1 MNSNQMMMNHP
12 RGRSNFDSDSCSE
25 SILSSSVLSQPAS
38 DLGRN
43 KNLSNLNTTAPQTS
57 DQEGR
62 RRRKIFEPIQ
72 QKKNLAIPNSIDD
85 HESQLESILSSRI
98 VSNRSSN
105 FNENAQPNT
114 FLAPS
119 KPKTETTKSNNHPVP
134 SIQNNQKAQES
145 HTSFPPPIQNP
156 SHKNSIVVETL
167 RPQDFQFESNAAL
180 NLDTSMA
187 STITATTT
195 FRRRIKPI
203 VVMNINIS
211 SDKKEEVNI
220 YEDSNPIEVAENF
233 CRFHNLPFTLVE
245 VLSNNIRAQIQ
256 NYYRIKNEKRKE
268 DSICKSFFNQDTS
281 IIFHP
286 DSRKPKTMQ
295 KSLHYLDTIEPDHL
309 NEETFEHHPEPQN
322 CPQNPALKQSVS
334 QEENFLRVLEQDRIK
349 TEPDYPTDHSE
360 PEPNKKLKLKIKQKL
375 LDLNLIQNTIPDDE
389 HEHPMET
396 TDRQNMELQEID
408 DEIEKLQK
416 RREEIYEK
424 YGSTRPQTTKASA
437 SPMINFKP
445 TQKFVKLKFKN
456 EKKIVNKENIHTPNH
471 KKASALDFDFD
482 FENNNAHTPKLKGSN
497 RKSRSTVESDSK
509 KFTARPSARFFED
522 YIQNPEQ
529 MYTETTSYAQIHRE
543 REERRLLSQSKNKS
557 FSVAASKSPKSG
569 RKKSATPEKNVNS
582 PFFNRLGTPQRETPK
597 RYVKTGY
604 SSGKKD
610 NSLNILF
617 SETKSNNTES
627 FTNSFYAK
635 QNADKDRE
643 ERLLRTTLNQI
654 FNSLDDDA
662 DGRISIEK
670 VDVSTLQ
677 PEILEEL
684 AEIFQ
689 ALEDDMELTFQ
700 DFYNIVNRKR
710 LLERL
715 KKDFHFSTNNNNNM
729 ASPSIFRIET

>member
-1 MNSNQMMMNHP
+1 MMINHP
-12 RGRSNFDSDSCSE
+12 RGKSNIDMDSCSE

-43 KNLSNLNTTAPQTS
+43 RNLSNLNTTNPQPS

-72 QKKNLAIPNSIDD
+72 QKKNAMIPNSIDD
-85 HESQLESILSSRI
+85 HESQLDSVLSSRA
-98 VSNRSSN
+98 VSNRSSQ
-105 FNENAQPNT
+105 FNENLQPNT
-114 FLAPS
+114 FLAPALNHEGIM
-119 KPKTETTKSNNHPVP
+119 PKTEMRKSNDQTTHLLTP
-134 SIQNNQKAQES
+134 STQNDQR
-145 HTSFPPPIQNP
+145 TSSQ
-156 SHKNSIVVETL
+156 SHKNIMADSH
-167 RPQDFQFESNAAL
+167 RQDFQFESAAV

-187 STITATTT
+187 STITAQTT
-195 FRRRIKPI
+195 FRRRIRPI

-211 SDKKEEVNI
+211 SDKKEEVHI
-220 YEDSNPIEVAENF
+220 FEDSNPIEVAENF
-233 CRFHNLPFTLVE
+233 CRFHNLPFNLVE

-281 IIFHP
+281 IIVGP
-286 DSRKPKTMQ
+286 DSRKSKAIK
-295 KSLHYLDTIEPDHL
+295 KSLHYLDTIEPDNI
-309 NEETFEHHPEPQN
+309 NEETFEQHPEPHN

-334 QEENFLRVLEQDRIK
+334 QEENFLKALEHDRIK
-349 TEPDYPTDHSE
+349 TEPDHPTENS
-360 PEPNKKLKLKIKQKL
+360 EPNKKLKLKIKQKL
-375 LDLNLIQNTIPDDE
+375 LDLNLIQNTE
-389 HEHPMET
+389 QPMET
-396 TDRQNMELQEID
+396 TDRQNLEQEKQLQEID
-408 DEIEKLQK
+408 DEIAKLQK

-437 SPMINFKP
+437 SPLISFKP
-445 TQKFVKLKFKN
+445 NQKFVKLKFKN
-456 EKKIVNKENIHTPNH
+456 EKKVVNKENIQTPNH
-471 KKASALDFDFD
+471 KKISALDFDFD
-482 FENNNAHTPKLKGSN
+482 FENNNAHTPKLKSSN
-497 RKSRSTVESDSK
+497 RKTRSTIESESK
-509 KFTARPSARFFED
+509 KFASRPSAKFFED

-529 MYTETTSYAQIHRE
+529 MYRETTSYAQIHRE
-543 REERRLLSQSKNKS
+543 REERRLMSESKNKS
-557 FSVAASKSPKSG
+557 FSTRSIAASKSPKSG
-569 RKKSATPEKNVNS
+569 RKKSATPEKHLNS
-582 PFFNRLGTPQRETPK
+582 PFFNRLQTPQR
-597 RYVKTGY
+597 YIKTGY

-610 NSLNILF
+610 NSLDILF
-617 SETKSNNTES
+617 SQAKSNAESS
-627 FTNSFYAK
+627 FTNSFYSK

-643 ERLLRTTLNQI
+643 ERLLRTMLNQI

-689 ALEDDMELTFQ
+689 ALEDDMELNFQ

-715 KKDFHFSTNNNNNM
+715 KKNFNFNNHNNIAST
-729 ASPSIFRIET
+729 SIFRIQS